1 MESLAKCA
9 RLALFGA
16 VLAATPI
23 LTSNAF
29 AEAFTQPASGPA
41 IHGFWL
47 TADHPDVAVSAG
59 KTVSIPLSLLNAL
72 DQPVRTKLD
81 VKGLPDGWTY
91 SIKAGGSE
99 VASAMPLPNEID
111 NLTLMVVPPK
121 DAKKQ
126 VYDFEVDAV
135 ANGDQ
140 FKLPLSV
147 AIADIPLGDTT
158 LVPEL
163 PALHG
168 TVNTSFEYKMK
179 LTNGSNHD
187 ILFNL
192 GADAPDG
199 FNATFKKGYGTE
211 EITGIP
217 VKAGATESVSM
228 TIKLNHN
235 VSEGDYPIEIS
246 AVAGPDDPAAKAKVS
261 LKVSGS
267 PRLALSGPNERLSG
281 QATAGTETTFP
292 FVLVN
297 NGTAAASKVKL
308 SATSPSDW
316 KVSFDPKELDKLEA
330 GKTQNVNVKIQPS
343 SKAIAG
349 DYMVQIRAN
358 GDDGV
363 SKEVDYRVTVETS
376 TMWGIIGVAIIAIA
390 VIVLLGAIFRYGRR

>member
-1 MESLAKCA
+1 MKSLAKSA
-9 RLALFGA
+9 SFALFGA
-16 VLAATPI
+16 AMAMTP
-23 LTSNAF
+23 LLSSDAL
-29 AEAFTQPASGPA
+29 AEAFTQPANGPA

-59 KTVSIPLSLLNAL
+59 KKVSIPLSLLNAL
-72 DQPVRTKLD
+72 DRPVRTELA

-91 SIKAGGSE
+91 SIKAGGTDIS
-99 VASAMPLPNEID
+99 SAMPLPNEID
-111 NLTLMVVPPK
+111 NLTLKVDPAK
-121 DAKKQ
+121 DAQKKT
-126 VYDFEVDAV
+126 YKFEVDAT

-168 TVNTSFEYKMK
+168 TVNTSFQYKMK

-187 ILFNL
+187 TLFNL
-192 GADAPDG
+192 SADVPAG
-199 FNATFKKGYGTE
+199 FMATFKKGYGNE

-217 VKAGATESVSM
+217 VKAGATESVNM
-228 TIKLNHN
+228 TIKLNHD
-235 VSEGDYPIEIS
+235 VAEGDYPIEVA

-267 PRLALSGPNERLSG
+267 PKLLLSGPNDRLSG
-281 QATAGTETTFP
+281 QATAGKETTFP

-297 NGTAAASKVKL
+297 NGTAAANKVKL
-308 SATSPSDW
+308 SATSPSGW
-316 KVSFDPKELDKLEA
+316 KVTFDPKEMTKLDE
-330 GKTQNVNVKIQPS
+330 GKTQNVNVKIEPS

-349 DYMVQIRAN
+349 DYMVHIRAN
-358 GDDGV
+358 ADGV

-376 TMWGIIGVAIIAIA
+376 TMWGIIGVGIIAIA

>member
-1 MESLAKCA
+1 MESLAKGA
-9 RLALFGA
+9 RLALVGA
-16 VLAATPI
+16 ALAVTP
-23 LTSNAF
+23 LLSGNAL
-29 AEAFTQPASGPA
+29 AEAFTQPANGPT

-59 KTVSIPLSLLNAL
+59 KKVSIPISLLNAM
-72 DQPVRTKLD
+72 DSPVRTKLA
-81 VKGLPDGWTY
+81 VKGLPEGWSY
-91 SIKAGGSE
+91 SIKAGGSD
-99 VASAMPLPNEID
+99 VTSAMPLPNEVD
-111 NLTLMVVPPK
+111 NLTLKIDP
-121 DAKKQ
+121 AKNAEKK

-135 ANGDQ
+135 SDQ
-140 FKLPLSV
+140 GSFKLPLSV
-147 AIADIPLGDTT
+147 AVADIPLGDTT

-168 TVNTSFEYKMK
+168 TVSTSFQFKMK

-187 ILFNL
+187 TLFNL
-192 GADAPDG
+192 SADVPAG
-199 FNATFKKGYGTE
+199 FMATFKKGYGNE

-235 VSEGDYPIEIS
+235 VAEGDYPIEVA
-246 AVAGPDDPAAKAKVS
+246 AVAGPDDPSAKAKVS

-267 PRLALSGPNERLSG
+267 PNLALSGPNERLSG
-281 QATAGTETTFP
+281 EATAGTETTFP
-292 FVLVN
+292 FILAN
-297 NGTAAASKVKL
+297 NGSAAAKKVKL
-308 SATSPSDW
+308 SATSPSGW
-316 KVSFDPKELDKLEA
+316 KVSFDPKELAKLDQ
-330 GKTQNVNVKIQPS
+330 GKTQNVNVKIEPS

-358 GDDGV
+358 ADGA

-390 VIVLLGAIFRYGRR
+390 VLILLGAIFRYGRR

>member
-1 MESLAKCA
+1 MKSFANGAC
-9 RLALFGA
+9 LALLGA
-16 VLAATPI
+16 VLAATP
-23 LTSNAF
+23 LLSSNAM
-29 AEAFTQPASGPA
+29 AEAFNQPANGPT

-47 TADHPDVAVSAG
+47 TADHPDVVVSAG
-59 KTVSIPLSLLNAL
+59 KKVSMPLSLLNAL
-72 DQPVRTKLD
+72 DKPVRTNLT

-99 VASAMPLPNEID
+99 VTSAMPLPNEID

-126 VYDFEVDAV
+126 IYKFEVDAL
-135 ANGDQ
+135 ANDDE
-140 FKLPLSV
+140 FKMPLSV
-147 AIADIPLGDTT
+147 SVADIPLGDTT

-168 TVNTSFEYKMK
+168 TVSTSFQYKMK

-187 ILFNL
+187 TLFNL
-192 GADAPDG
+192 SADVPAG
-199 FNATFKKGYGTE
+199 FMATFKKGYGSE

-217 VKAGATESVSM
+217 VKAGATESVNM

-235 VSEGDYPIEIS
+235 VAEGDYPIEVA
-246 AVAGPDDPAAKAKVS
+246 AVAGPDDPSAKANVS

-267 PRLALSGPNERLSG
+267 AKLAISGPNQRLSG
-281 QATAGTETTFP
+281 AATAGKETTFP
-292 FVLVN
+292 FVLSN
-297 NGTAAASKVKL
+297 DGTAAATKVKL

-316 KVSFDPKELDKLEA
+316 KVTFEPKEIAKLEA

-358 GDDGV
+358 GDGV

-376 TMWGIIGVAIIAIA
+376 TMWGIVGVAIIAIA
-390 VIVLLGAIFRYGRR
+390 VILLLGAIIRYGRR